1 MKSETQVNL
10 LLNDLME
17 NSTPSWNGVTPNKR
31 FVGIQ
36 ADTEVALIE
45 EAPLNVPDDNTQGNE
60 KLHIERKLEAD
71 NSITPLKHA
80 AWKQSTVNNNEM
92 ASDTNSAGPF
102 YDESWQSLVLDSH
115 LESVPD
121 IAEGQLS
128 PESIDSA
135 ISLPSLDSAPNL
147 DDVFEVLDEIDQ
159 FKSSMPMDA
168 SSAMQSTY
176 VMGDL
181 SLSHCPASYQPP
193 IPHISGTDPY
203 NSFHQSFDFDLVTGL
218 QSPSRGLVTA
228 VRRLCDL
235 LSEPRS
241 DHLNFVFVRLLNNT
255 LKEMEKAV
263 HHQSNRS
270 RRNTGRQRN
279 WPNKSEGDAEK
290 ISESVSTGMN
300 RSFTF
305 KSQSLSALPT
315 ADVMDLTGSDDWN
328 KENIQMQQDGRAI
341 EKGSFI
347 ALDDTLS
354 GFMQEQFPFPR
365 SI

>member
-1 MKSETQVNL
+1 MKSEPQVNL
-10 LLNDLME
+10 LLNDLMQ
-17 NSTPSWNGVTPNKR
+17 NSNPACNAVTANER
-31 FVGIQ
+31 FAGIQ
-36 ADTEVALIE
+36 ADTEMVSTE
-45 EAPLNVPDDNTQGNE
+45 DVRLNVSDDNLQGDE
-60 KLHIERKLEAD
+60 KLHIERKLDAG
-71 NSITPLKHA
+71 NSIIPSKPEYE
-80 AWKQSTVNNNEM
+80 QSTVDNNKM
-92 ASDTNSAGPF
+92 ASDTNSVGEC

-121 IAEGQLS
+121 VAEGQLS

-135 ISLPSLDSAPNL
+135 ISLLSFDSAPNL